1 VVLPEP
7 FIFSCIAARGAKVA
21 ESPGDAVAEADIVCM
36 ILENR
41 PVVERVLFERRT
53 AQRIRPGSLV
63 IDLSSIP
70 PETAKEHAL
79 RLARQGVDH
88 LDAPVS
94 GGPYGAEAGS
104 LAIMVGAAAIAA
116 VSEALLLAKPAGFF
130 LPGGHVRTHRED
142 LDSAI

>member
-1 VVLPEP
+1 M
-7 FIFSCIAARGAKVA
+7 
-21 ESPGDAVAEADIVCM
+21 AEADIVCM
-36 ILENR
+36 ILENG
-41 PVVERVLFERRT
+41 PVVERVLFELRT
-53 AQRIRPGSLV
+53 VQRIRPGSLV

-116 VSEALLLAKPAGFF
+116 VSEALLLAKPAGFSSWRPCPYPSRR
-130 LPGGHVRTHRED
+130 LGLGYLNGTGSESGATHVTVGSGHFR
-142 LDSAI
+142 